1 MELLF
6 KGCMPDDETR
16 YLFLTENSFVENS
29 QSFVSRYVLRNKT
42 KKWINSAGI
51 IAAIFINDITGVIQT

>member
-6 KGCMPDDETR
+6 KGCMPDNEIR

-29 QSFVSRYVLRNKT
+29 QSIVARYVFWNKT
-42 KKWINSAGI
+42 KKGL
-51 IAAIFINDITGVIQT
+51 IQLE